1 MSSIQY
7 MKFKIIAV
15 GKIKKNWINA
25 GINEYLKRLPQLE
38 ILEIKDAGKQKELS
52 KILSLIKKKD
62 KLIALSETG
71 ESLTSVE
78 FASFI
83 NKELLQPLVFVI
95 GGPDGLSEQ
104 INNYAY
110 QVLSL
115 SSMTFPHEMARLFLV
130 EQLYRA
136 YTIIQNKNY
145 HK

>member
-1 MSSIQY
+1 

>member
-1 MSSIQY
+1 VSSIQY

>member
-1 MSSIQY
+1 

-38 ILEIKDAGKQKELS
+38 ILEIKDAGKEKELS
-52 KILSLIKKKD
+52 KILSLVKKND

-71 ESLTSVE
+71 QSLTSIE

-83 NKELLQPLVFVI
+83 KQELLQPLVFVI
-95 GGPDGLSEQ
+95 GGPEGLSEQ

-110 QVLSL
+110 KVLSL
-115 SSMTFPHEMARLFLV
+115 SKMTFPHELARLFLV

-136 YTIIQNKNY
+136 HTIIQNKNY